1 MAIIKSLSDQVY
13 EYVFHLIKVG
23 KIAVGDKIDEAELIK
38 KLGISRT
45 PIREA
50 LIQMTSDNLL
60 DNVPRK
66 GFFVKSIDE
75 VEMQECFAVI
85 AQLDAYVM
93 ELAMP
98 NIEDEHIRRMATAV
112 EKMSLA
118 ISKSD
123 EDMYYDWEQEFH
135 TIYREVCGNTVLTNM
150 IKELT
155 RKAFRSEAFAKST
168 STKEDYWELMNKD
181 HRDILNAVENRR
193 SGSGTELSPCA
204 LDRIKCRQHK
214 FYFEVLTMKGI
225 SDAIS
230 KSRKIVIKIGSNV
243 LSDENG
249 TVNRDILHNIVE
261 QVAKLIDMASRSS
274 SCHRA
279 PGYAA

>member
-112 EKMSLA
+112 ENMSLA

-181 HRDILNAVENRR
+181 HRDILNAVENRDLEAAQNYLR
-193 SGSGTELSPCA
+193 A
-204 LDRIKCRQHK
+204 HW
-214 FYFEVLTMKGI
+214 
-225 SDAIS
+225 
-230 KSRKIVIKIGSNV
+230 IG
-243 LSDENG
+243 
-249 TVNRDILHNIVE
+249 
-261 QVAKLIDMASRSS
+261 
-274 SCHRA
+274 
-279 PGYAA
+279 